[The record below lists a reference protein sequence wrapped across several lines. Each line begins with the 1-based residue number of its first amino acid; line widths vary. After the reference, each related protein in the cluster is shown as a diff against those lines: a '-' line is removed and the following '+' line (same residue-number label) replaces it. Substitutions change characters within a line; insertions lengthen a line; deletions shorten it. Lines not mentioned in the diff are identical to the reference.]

1 MGQGHKVQVLVR
13 MMEEGVVDWIWLFWL
28 GWKGLDMACNNSFE
42 IGPREEGPVELRMP
56 SIYKEDF
63 EFQTHKK

>member
-42 IGPREEGPVELRMP
+42 IGPRGEGPVELRMP
-56 SIYKEDF
+56 SI
-63 EFQTHKK
+63 QRRL